1 MYSSARY
8 HYSHGPPDI
17 ITLAEHKF
25 GFVRDDLGT
34 LSNHSYQLHLSL
46 SLPKIFKQRKL
57 RTEAMVQEVNLC
69 VSQSSRFPDL
79 DFPVCPISPGF
90 VSFDT
95 TFQGGFMGLKR
106 GEI

>member
-34 LSNHSYQLHLSL
+34 LSKHFYRLHFSL
-46 SLPKIFKQRKL
+46 SRPEIFKQRKL

-69 VSQSSRFPDL
+69 VPQSSRFPDL
-79 DFPVCPISPGF
+79 DFPVPSPLD
-90 VSFDT
+90 SFGVIQL
-95 TFQGGFMGLKR
+95 FLGYLLN
-106 GEI
+106 

>member
-34 LSNHSYQLHLSL
+34 LSNHLYQLHLSL

-69 VSQSSRFPDL
+69 VPQSSRFPDL
-79 DFPVCPISPGF
+79 DFPVPSPLD
-90 VSFDT
+90 SFGVIQLFSGD
-95 TFQGGFMGLKR
+95 LWD
-106 GEI
+106 